1 MSHQFPPPENRPYPW
16 PYESPY
22 YPPPPPPRRRSI
34 AVRLMYF
41 VLGTITLTA
50 LVATVVFFVGPG
62 HGGPSQSRAWSP
74 FNRPGS
80 GQSAPQSLD
89 TQSVAGKVSPGLV
102 DINTTLGYAG
112 GEAAGTGMVL
122 TGDGE
127 VLTNNHVVE
136 GATRIQATDIG
147 NGRTYSATVI
157 GYDRSEDVAVIK
169 LQGASGLQTVT
180 TGDSSKV
187 AVGDAAAGI
196 GNAGGTG
203 GTPSVAAGT
212 VTALGQSITASDE
225 SSGSSE
231 QLTGLIQVKADIE
244 SGDSGGPLVN
254 SSGEVIGMDTA
265 ASTGYQLGPRG
276 GQGSRGTAGG
286 TGYAIPVNQAL
297 AIAHQIESGS
307 ASDTVHIGRSAF
319 LGVTVTDTGQAQ
331 GQGQGQGQGAAVR
344 QLVRGGP
351 AEGAGLSPGD
361 VITGIDRQSVDS
373 ATSLTNVMDTHHPGD
388 RITITWVDQA
398 GSSQSVTTTLAE
410 GPVG

>member
-1 MSHQFPPPENRPYPW
+1 MSHQFPPPENQPYPW

-22 YPPPPPPRRRSI
+22 APPPPRRRS
-34 AVRLMYF
+34 AAARFLLF
-41 VLGTITLTA
+41 LLGTITLTA

-74 FNRPGS
+74 FSRPAS
-80 GQSAPQSLD
+80 GQSAAQSLD
-89 TQSVAGKVSPGLV
+89 TQAVADKVDPGLV

-122 TGDGE
+122 TADGE

-147 NGRTYSATVI
+147 NGRTYSATVV
-157 GYDRSEDVAVIK
+157 GYDRSEDVAVIR

-180 TGDSSKV
+180 TGDSAKV
-187 AVGDAAAGI
+187 AAGDAIAGI

-203 GTPSVAAGT
+203 GTPSVAPGT

-231 QLTGLIQVKADIE
+231 QLTGLIQVNAGIQ

-265 ASTGYQLGPRG
+265 ASTAYQLGPRG
-276 GQGSRGTAGG
+276 GRGTRSTAGG

-297 AIAHQIESGS
+297 AIAHQIENGS

-319 LGVTVTDTGQAQ
+319 LGVSVTDTGQV
-331 GQGQGQGQGAAVR
+331 QGQGQGAAVR
-344 QLVRGGP
+344 QLVPGGP

-361 VITGIDRQSVDS
+361 VITGIDSQAIDS
-373 ATSLTNVMDTHHPGD
+373 ATSLTNAMDTHHPGD
-388 RITITWVDQA
+388 RITITWADQA
-398 GSSQSVTTTLAE
+398 GSRQSVTTTLAE